1 MKKKSREQRKKNNFD
16 MIKNYLLKILDID
29 SDGNTTAKI
38 IDKKLRNTEVLIPY
52 NKQNPVIKIGDT
64 VSSLIKY
71 KKKRIINTK
80 ILKKIYAPKP
90 FFAKVNEISSK
101 FIKIKKLFS
110 DNNDYYFIKNDHS
123 HENLNVG
130 EILKASEEF
139 KSNFKNL
146 KTCKLERVYKGFNSN
161 NFFPML
167 EINELN
173 IIDTFPTEV
182 IKEVEKIDISNIEKR
197 SDLTN
202 LAIITIDGDDA
213 KDFDDAVFVEKYK
226 SNKWKVIVSIAD
238 VSHYV
243 QENSN
248 LDTHAKERGNSIYF
262 PNFVIPMLPEKLSN
276 DLCSL
281 KENKLR
287 LTLSVEII
295 LDSEGNKLSHKFF
308 KSTIK
313 SAKRFTY
320 NDVNNLIK
328 TKFKKNKSI
337 NDNILLNVKN
347 LYQVYKKLKN
357 KSSTRGALALKISD
371 TKILFDKKGK
381 PLEVQKSKQLESHQ
395 IIEELMIL
403 ANECAAEE
411 LQKYSSNNPYRI
423 HERPKPEKILSLI
436 NCIGSP
442 YDKLLKNN
450 NVTGNLFNKI
460 IEQSS
465 NSKDFIKINEL
476 ILRAQSQ
483 ARYHNE
489 NKGHFGLSLKNYVH
503 FTSPIRRYS
512 DLIVHRKLTQI
523 LENNEIN
530 QAYKNNLSETCTHI
544 SSTERKAVIAERNTI
559 DRYIALIYSSKN
571 DQTFS
576 GEVISVKSFGIFVK
590 FDNHKSEGFIPKR
603 LLPKDHYLFNEK
615 KEFLKGKSNFFKIG
629 MSLLVNIKETD
640 ILKGKI
646 LLGYCKHL

>member
-1 MKKKSREQRKKNNFD
+1 M
-16 MIKNYLLKILDID
+16 
-29 SDGNTTAKI
+29 
-38 IDKKLRNTEVLIPY
+38 
-52 NKQNPVIKIGDT
+52 
-64 VSSLIKY
+64 
-71 KKKRIINTK
+71 
-80 ILKKIYAPKP
+80 
-90 FFAKVNEISSK
+90 
-101 FIKIKKLFS
+101 
-110 DNNDYYFIKNDHS
+110 
-123 HENLNVG
+123 NVG

-182 IKEVEKIDISNIEKR
+182 IKEVEKIDISNIDKR

-226 SNKWKVIVSIAD
+226 SDKWKVIVSIAD

-411 LQKYSSNNPYRI
+411 LQKYSSDNPYRI

-530 QAYKNNLSETCTHI
+530 QAYKNNLNETCAHI

>member
-1 MKKKSREQRKKNNFD
+1 

-38 IDKKLRNTEVLIPY
+38 IDKKLRNTEVFIPY

-71 KKKRIINTK
+71 KKKSIVNTK
-80 ILKKIYAPKP
+80 ILKKIYATKP
-90 FFAKVNEISSK
+90 FFAQINDISSK

-110 DNNDYYFIKNDHS
+110 DNDDFYFIKKDPS

-182 IKEVEKIDISNIEKR
+182 IKEVEKIDISNIDKR

-357 KSSTRGALALKISD
+357 KSSTRGALALKIND
-371 TKILFDKKGK
+371 TKILFDKKGN

-395 IIEELMIL
+395 IIEELMVL

-411 LQKYSSNNPYRI
+411 LQKHDSDNPYRI

-483 ARYHNE
+483 ARYHNK

-530 QAYKNNLSETCTHI
+530 QAYKNNLNETCTHI

-603 LLPKDHYLFNEK
+603 FLPKDHYLFNEK

>member
-1 MKKKSREQRKKNNFD
+1 

-29 SDGNTTAKI
+29 TDGNTTAKI
-38 IDKKLRNTEVLIPY
+38 IDKKLKNIKVFIPY
-52 NKQNPVIKIGDT
+52 NNQNPIIKIGDT
-64 VSSLIKY
+64 VSSLITY
-71 KKKRIINTK
+71 KNKKIINTK
-80 ILKKIYAPKP
+80 ILKKIYAPKS
-90 FFAKVNEISSK
+90 FFAQINEISSK

-110 DNNDYYFIKNDHS
+110 VNEDFYFIKKAHT
-123 HENLNVG
+123 HKNLKIG
-130 EILKASEEF
+130 DILKASEDHLP
-139 KSNFKNL
+139 NIKNL
-146 KTCKLERVYKGFNSN
+146 KACKLERVYKGFNSN

-173 IIDTFPTEV
+173 IIDTFPTAV
-182 IKEVEKIDISNIEKR
+182 IKEVKKIDMSDIDKR

-202 LAIITIDGDDA
+202 LAIITIDGEDA

-226 SNKWKVIVSIAD
+226 SDKWKVIVSIAD

-320 NDVNNLIK
+320 NDVNDLIK

-337 NDNILLNVKN
+337 DDNILLNVKN
-347 LYQVYKKLKN
+347 LYKVYKKLKN

-423 HERPKPEKILSLI
+423 HERPKSEKILSLI

-450 NVTGNLFNKI
+450 NITGNLFNKI

-465 NSKDFIKINEL
+465 NSKDFMKINEL
-476 ILRAQSQ
+476 ILRSQSQ

-530 QAYKNNLSETCTHI
+530 QAYKNNLNETCKHI

-559 DRYIALIYSSKN
+559 DRYIALIYSDKN
-571 DQTFS
+571 NQTFN
-576 GEVISVKSFGIFVK
+576 GEIISVKSFGVFVK
-590 FDNHKSEGFIPKR
+590 FDDHKSEGFIPKR
-603 LLPKDHYLFNEK
+603 LLPKDYYIFNEK
-615 KEFLKGKSNFFKIG
+615 KEYLKGKSNFFKIG
-629 MSLLVNIKETD
+629 MSILVSIKETN

-646 LLGYCKHL
+646 LLDYCKRI

>member
-1 MKKKSREQRKKNNFD
+1 

-29 SDGNTTAKI
+29 TDGNTRAKI
-38 IDKKLRNTEVLIPY
+38 IDKKLRNIEVSIPY
-52 NKQNPVIKIGDT
+52 NRQNPVIEIGDT

-71 KKKRIINTK
+71 KNKRIINIK
-80 ILKKIYAPKP
+80 ILKKIYAPKS
-90 FFAKVNEISSK
+90 FFAQVNEISSK

-110 DNNDYYFIKNDHS
+110 DNNNFYFIKKDHS

-130 EILKASEEF
+130 DILKANEGF
-139 KSNFKNL
+139 KPNIEKF
-146 KTCKLERVYKGFNSN
+146 KTCNLERVYKGFNSN

-173 IIDTFPTEV
+173 IIDKFPTEV
-182 IKEVEKIDISNIEKR
+182 IKEVKKIDMSNKDKR
-197 SDLTN
+197 SDLRN
-202 LAIITIDGDDA
+202 LAIITIDGEDA
-213 KDFDDAVFVEKYK
+213 KDFDDAVFAEKYK
-226 SNKWKVIVSIAD
+226 SEKWKIIVSIAD

-243 QENSN
+243 RENSN
-248 LDTHAKERGNSIYF
+248 LDSHAKERGNSIYF

-308 KSTIK
+308 KAIIK
-313 SAKRFTY
+313 SQKRFTY
-320 NDVNNLIK
+320 KNVNNLIK
-328 TKFKKNKSI
+328 TKFKKNKTI
-337 NDNILLNVKN
+337 NDNVLLNIKN
-347 LYQVYKKLKN
+347 LYQVYKILKN
-357 KSSTRGALALKISD
+357 KSSIRGALALKISD
-371 TKILFDKKGK
+371 TKILFDKKGT
-381 PLEVQKSKQLESHQ
+381 PLAVEKSKQLESHQ

-411 LQKYSSNNPYRI
+411 LQKYSSDNPYRI

-450 NVTGNLFNKI
+450 SVTGNLFNKI

-465 NSKDFIKINEL
+465 NSKDYIKINEL

-483 ARYHNE
+483 ARYHNK

-512 DLIVHRKLTQI
+512 DLIVHRKLTNI
-523 LENNEIN
+523 LSKNEIKP
-530 QAYKNNLSETCTHI
+530 AYKQNLSEICEHI
-544 SSTERKAVIAERNTI
+544 SNTERNAVIAERNTI
-559 DRYIALIYSSKN
+559 DRYIALIYSNKN
-571 DQTFS
+571 NQTFN
-576 GEVISVKSFGIFVK
+576 GEIVSVKSFGIFVK

-603 LLPKDHYLFNEK
+603 ILPRDNYLFNEK

-629 MSLLVNIKETD
+629 MSLIVSIKETD
-640 ILKGKI
+640 IFKGKI
-646 LLGYCKHL
+646 LLDYCKHI

>member
-1 MKKKSREQRKKNNFD
+1 MV
-16 MIKNYLLKILDID
+16 KNYLLKILDID
-29 SDGNTTAKI
+29 SDGNTIAKI
-38 IDKKLRNTEVLIPY
+38 IDKKLKNTEVFIPY
-52 NKQNPVIKIGDT
+52 NKQNPAIKIGDT

-71 KKKRIINTK
+71 KKKSIVNTK
-80 ILKKIYAPKP
+80 ILKKIYAPKS
-90 FFAKVNEISSK
+90 FFAQINDISSK

-110 DNNDYYFIKNDHS
+110 DNDDFYFIKNDPS

-139 KSNFKNL
+139 KLNFKNL

-182 IKEVEKIDISNIEKR
+182 IKEVEKIDISNKNKR

-202 LAIITIDGDDA
+202 LAIITIDGEDA

-226 SNKWKVIVSIAD
+226 SDKWKVIVSIAD

-248 LDTHAKERGNSIYF
+248 LDIHAKERGNSIYF

-320 NDVNNLIK
+320 NDVNKLIK
-328 TKFKKNKSI
+328 TKFEKNKSI
-337 NDNILLNVKN
+337 NDKILLNVKN
-347 LYQVYKKLKN
+347 LYQVYKKLKD

-450 NVTGNLFNKI
+450 NVTSSLFNKI
-460 IEQSS
+460 IELSS

-530 QAYKNNLSETCTHI
+530 QAYKNNLNETCTHI

-646 LLGYCKHL
+646 LLEYCKHL

>member
-1 MKKKSREQRKKNNFD
+1 M
-16 MIKNYLLKILDID
+16 
-29 SDGNTTAKI
+29 
-38 IDKKLRNTEVLIPY
+38 
-52 NKQNPVIKIGDT
+52 
-64 VSSLIKY
+64 
-71 KKKRIINTK
+71 
-80 ILKKIYAPKP
+80 
-90 FFAKVNEISSK
+90 
-101 FIKIKKLFS
+101 LF
-110 DNNDYYFIKNDHS
+110 
-123 HENLNVG
+123 
-130 EILKASEEF
+130 
-139 KSNFKNL
+139 
-146 KTCKLERVYKGFNSN
+146 
-161 NFFPML
+161 
-167 EINELN
+167 
-173 IIDTFPTEV
+173 
-182 IKEVEKIDISNIEKR
+182 R
-197 SDLTN
+197 SN

-226 SNKWKVIVSIAD
+226 NDKWKVIVSIAD

-243 QENSN
+243 KENSN

-295 LDSEGNKLSHKFF
+295 LDSEANKLSHKFF

-337 NDNILLNVKN
+337 NENILLNVKN

-371 TKILFDKKGK
+371 TKILFDKKGN
-381 PLEVQKSKQLESHQ
+381 PLAVEKSKQLESHQ
-395 IIEELMIL
+395 IIEEFMIL

-411 LQKYSSNNPYRI
+411 LQKYSSDNPYRI

-530 QAYKNNLSETCTHI
+530 QAYKNNLNETCAHI

-590 FDNHKSEGFIPKR
+590 FDNHKTEGFIPKR

>member
-1 MKKKSREQRKKNNFD
+1 M
-16 MIKNYLLKILDID
+16 
-29 SDGNTTAKI
+29 
-38 IDKKLRNTEVLIPY
+38 
-52 NKQNPVIKIGDT
+52 
-64 VSSLIKY
+64 
-71 KKKRIINTK
+71 
-80 ILKKIYAPKP
+80 
-90 FFAKVNEISSK
+90 
-101 FIKIKKLFS
+101 
-110 DNNDYYFIKNDHS
+110 
-123 HENLNVG
+123 NVG

-182 IKEVEKIDISNIEKR
+182 IKEVEKIDISNIDKR

-226 SNKWKVIVSIAD
+226 SDKWKVIVSIAD

-243 QENSN
+243 KENSN

-320 NDVNNLIK
+320 NDVNDLIK
-328 TKFKKNKSI
+328 TKFKKKKSI
-337 NDNILLNVKN
+337 NNNVLLNVKN
-347 LYQVYKKLKN
+347 LYQIYKKLKN
-357 KSSTRGALALKISD
+357 KSSIRGALDLKISD
-371 TKILFDKKGK
+371 TKILFDKKGT

-411 LQKYSSNNPYRI
+411 LQKYSSDNPYRI

-442 YDKLLKNN
+442 YDKLLKSN

-530 QAYKNNLSETCTHI
+530 QAYNSNLNEICAHI
-544 SSTERKAVIAERNTI
+544 SSTERKAIIAERNTI
-559 DRYIALIYSSKN
+559 DRYITLIYSSKN
-571 DQTFS
+571 DQAFS

>member
-1 MKKKSREQRKKNNFD
+1 

-38 IDKKLRNTEVLIPY
+38 IDKKLRNTEVFIPY

-71 KKKRIINTK
+71 KKKKIFNTK
-80 ILKKIYAPKP
+80 ILKKIYVPKP
-90 FFAKVNEISSK
+90 FFAQVNEISSK
-101 FIKIKKLFS
+101 LIKIKKLFS
-110 DNNDYYFIKNDHS
+110 NNNDYYFIKNDHS
-123 HENLNVG
+123 HKNLNVG

-161 NFFPML
+161 NFFPLL

-182 IKEVEKIDISNIEKR
+182 IKEVEKIDISNIDKR

-213 KDFDDAVFVEKYK
+213 KDFDDAVYVEKYK

-238 VSHYV
+238 VSYYV

-328 TKFKKNKSI
+328 TKFKKNESL

-371 TKILFDKKGK
+371 TKILFDNKGN
-381 PLEVQKSKQLESHQ
+381 PLEIQKSKQLESHQ

-530 QAYKNNLSETCTHI
+530 QAYENNLKETCAHI
-544 SSTERKAVIAERNTI
+544 SNSERKAVIAERNTI
-559 DRYIALIYSSKN
+559 DRYVALVYSGKN

-576 GEVISVKSFGIFVK
+576 GEVISVKSFGIFVR

-603 LLPKDHYLFNEK
+603 LLPKDYYLFNEK

>member
-1 MKKKSREQRKKNNFD
+1 
-16 MIKNYLLKILDID
+16 MIRNYLLKILDID
-29 SDGNTTAKI
+29 TDGNTKAKI
-38 IDKKLRNTEVLIPY
+38 IDKKLRNSEVFIPY

-71 KKKRIINTK
+71 KNKRIINTK
-80 ILKKIYAPKP
+80 ILKKIYAPKS
-90 FFAKVNEISSK
+90 FFAQVYEISPK

-110 DNNDYYFIKNDHS
+110 YHNDFYFIKRDHS
-123 HENLNVG
+123 HKSLDVG
-130 EILKASEEF
+130 NILKANEEF
-139 KSNFKNL
+139 KQNIKNF
-146 KTCKLERVYKGFNSN
+146 KTCKLERVYEGFNST

-182 IKEVEKIDISNIEKR
+182 IKEVERIDISNTDKR

-213 KDFDDAVFVEKYK
+213 KDFDDAVFVKKYK
-226 SNKWKVIVSIAD
+226 SNQWKIIVSIAD

-243 QENSN
+243 KENSN
-248 LDTHAKERGNSIYF
+248 LDTHARERGNSIYF
-262 PNFVIPMLPEKLSN
+262 PNLVIPMLPEKLSN

-295 LDSEGNKLSHKFF
+295 LDSEGNKLSYKFF
-308 KSTIK
+308 KSIIK

-337 NDNILLNVKN
+337 NDDVLFNVKN

-357 KSSTRGALALKISD
+357 KSSIRGALALKISD
-371 TKILFDKKGK
+371 TKILFDKKGN
-381 PLEVQKSKQLESHQ
+381 PLEVQKNKQLESHQ

-411 LQKYSSNNPYRI
+411 LQKYSSDNPYRI
-423 HERPKPEKILSLI
+423 HERPKPEKILSLV

-442 YDKLLKNN
+442 YDKLIKNN

-489 NKGHFGLSLKNYVH
+489 NQGHFGLSLKNYVH

-512 DLIVHRKLTQI
+512 DLLVHRRLTQI
-523 LENNEIN
+523 LIKNKKNLADNINLTEI
-530 QAYKNNLSETCTHI
+530 CDHI

-559 DRYIALIYSSKN
+559 DRYTALIYSNKN
-571 DQTFS
+571 NQTFN
-576 GEVISVKSFGIFVK
+576 GEIISVKSFGLFVK

-603 LLPKDHYLFNEK
+603 LLPKDHYLFSEK

-629 MSLLVNIKETD
+629 MPLLVSIKETD

-646 LLGYCKHL
+646 LLDYCKHI

>member
-1 MKKKSREQRKKNNFD
+1 

-29 SDGNTTAKI
+29 SDGNSKAKI
-38 IDKKLRNTEVLIPY
+38 IDKKLKNIEVFIPY
-52 NKQNPVIKIGDT
+52 NKQNPVIEIGDT

-71 KKKRIINTK
+71 KNKRIINTK
-80 ILKKIYAPKP
+80 ILKKIYAPKS
-90 FFAKVNEISSK
+90 FFAQVNEISSK

-110 DNNDYYFIKNDHS
+110 DHNDFYFIKKDRYD
-123 HENLNVG
+123 ENISVG
-130 EILKASEEF
+130 DILKASEEF
-139 KSNFKNL
+139 KPNIKNF
-146 KTCKLERVYKGFNSN
+146 KTCKLERIYKGFNFN

-182 IKEVEKIDISNIEKR
+182 IKEVEKIDITNSDKR

-213 KDFDDAVFVEKYK
+213 KDFDDAVFVEKHK
-226 SNKWKVIVSIAD
+226 GDKWKIIVSIAD

-243 QENSN
+243 KENSN

-281 KENKLR
+281 KEKKLR

-308 KSTIK
+308 KSAIK
-313 SAKRFTY
+313 SVKRFTY
-320 NDVNNLIK
+320 NDVDNLIK

-357 KSSTRGALALKISD
+357 KSSSRGALALKISD
-371 TKILFDKKGK
+371 TKILFDKKGN
-381 PLEVQKSKQLESHQ
+381 PLEVEKSKQLESHQ

-411 LQKYSSNNPYRI
+411 LQKYSSDNPYRI
-423 HERPKPEKILSLI
+423 HEKPKPEKILSLI

-512 DLIVHRKLTQI
+512 DLIVHRRLTQI
-523 LENNEIN
+523 LIKNKKDLANNI
-530 QAYKNNLSETCTHI
+530 NLSEICDHI

-559 DRYIALIYSSKN
+559 DRFTALIYSNKN
-571 DQTFS
+571 NQTFE
-576 GEVISVKSFGIFVK
+576 GEIISVKSFGLFVK

-603 LLPKDHYLFNEK
+603 LLPRDRYLFNEK
-615 KEFLKGKSNFFKIG
+615 KEFLEGKSNFFKIG
-629 MSLLVNIKETD
+629 MPLLVSIKETD

-646 LLGYCKHL
+646 LLDYCKHM

>member
-1 MKKKSREQRKKNNFD
+1 

-38 IDKKLRNTEVLIPY
+38 IDKKLRNTEVFIPY

-71 KKKRIINTK
+71 KKKRIVNTK
-80 ILKKIYAPKP
+80 ILKKIYAPKS
-90 FFAKVNEISSK
+90 FFAQVNEISFK

-110 DNNDYYFIKNDHS
+110 ENNDYYFIKNDHS
-123 HENLNVG
+123 HENLKVG
-130 EILKASEEF
+130 DILKANEEF
-139 KSNFKNL
+139 KSNIKNL

-173 IIDTFPTEV
+173 ILDTFPTEV
-182 IKEVEKIDISNIEKR
+182 IKEVEKIDISNIDKR

-202 LAIITIDGDDA
+202 LAIITIDGNDA

-226 SNKWKVIVSIAD
+226 SDKWKVIISIAD

-243 QENSN
+243 KENSN

-320 NDVNNLIK
+320 DDVNNLIK

-357 KSSTRGALALKISD
+357 KSTTRGALALKVSD
-371 TKILFDKKGK
+371 TRILFDKKGK
-381 PLEVQKSKQLESHQ
+381 PLEVQKSDQLESHQ

-411 LQKYSSNNPYRI
+411 LQKYSSDNPYRI

-450 NVTGNLFNKI
+450 NITGNLFNKI

-503 FTSPIRRYS
+503 FTSPIRRYA

-523 LENNEIN
+523 LENNKIN
-530 QAYKNNLSETCTHI
+530 QAYKNNLNDTCTHI

-571 DQTFS
+571 DRTFS
-576 GEVISVKSFGIFVK
+576 GEVISVKNFGIFVK

-646 LLGYCKHL
+646 LLEYCRHL

>member
-1 MKKKSREQRKKNNFD
+1 

-38 IDKKLRNTEVLIPY
+38 IDKKLRNTEVFIPY

-71 KKKRIINTK
+71 KKKSIINTK

-90 FFAKVNEISSK
+90 FFAQVNEISSK

-110 DNNDYYFIKNDHS
+110 DSDDYYFIKNDHS

-182 IKEVEKIDISNIEKR
+182 IKEVEKIDISNIDKR

-226 SNKWKVIVSIAD
+226 SDKWKVIVSIAD

-243 QENSN
+243 KENSN

-320 NDVNNLIK
+320 NNVNNLIK

-371 TKILFDKKGK
+371 TKILFDKKGT
-381 PLEVQKSKQLESHQ
+381 PLEVQKIEQLESHQ

-411 LQKYSSNNPYRI
+411 IQSYSSDNPYRI

-512 DLIVHRKLTQI
+512 DLIVHRNLTQI

-530 QAYKNNLSETCTHI
+530 QAYKNNLNETCVHI
-544 SSTERKAVIAERNTI
+544 SNTERKAVIAERNTI

>member
-1 MKKKSREQRKKNNFD
+1 

-29 SDGNTTAKI
+29 TDGNTKAKI
-38 IDKKLRNTEVLIPY
+38 IDKKLRNIEIFIPY
-52 NKQNPVIKIGDT
+52 NKQNPVTKIGDT

-71 KKKRIINTK
+71 KNKRIINTK
-80 ILKKIYAPKP
+80 ILKKIYAPKS
-90 FFAKVNEISSK
+90 FFAQVNEISSN

-110 DNNDYYFIKNDHS
+110 DNNDFYFIKKIHS

-130 EILKASEEF
+130 DILKANEALEPNIR
-139 KSNFKNL
+139 NFK
-146 KTCKLERVYKGFNSN
+146 TCILERVYKGFNSN

-173 IIDTFPTEV
+173 IIDTFPKEV
-182 IKEVEKIDISNIEKR
+182 IKEVEKIDISKKDKR
-197 SDLTN
+197 VDLTN
-202 LAIITIDGDDA
+202 LAVITIDGDDA
-213 KDFDDAVFVEKYK
+213 KDFDDAVFAEKYK
-226 SNKWKVIVSIAD
+226 RDKWKIIVSIAD

-243 QENSN
+243 KENSN
-248 LDTHAKERGNSIYF
+248 LDSHARERGNSIYF

-295 LDSEGNKLSHKFF
+295 LDTEGNKLSHKFF
-308 KSTIK
+308 KSIIK
-313 SAKRFTY
+313 SKKRFTY
-320 NDVNNLIK
+320 NDVNNLIQ
-328 TKFKKNKSI
+328 TNFKNNKSI
-337 NDNILLNVKN
+337 NKNVLENIKN
-347 LYQVYKKLKN
+347 LHQVFKKLKK
-357 KSSTRGALALKISD
+357 KSSIRGALALKISD
-371 TKILFDKKGK
+371 TKVLFDKKGN
-381 PLEVQKSKQLESHQ
+381 PFEVKKSKQLESHQ

-465 NSKDFIKINEL
+465 KSKDFIKINEL

-512 DLIVHRKLTQI
+512 DLIVHRNLTNI
-523 LENNEIN
+523 LSKNEIN
-530 QAYKNNLSETCTHI
+530 PVYKQNLSEICKHI
-544 SSTERKAVIAERNTI
+544 SNTERKAVIAERNTV
-559 DRYIALIYSSKN
+559 DRYITFIYSKKN
-571 DQTFS
+571 NETFN
-576 GEVISVKSFGIFVK
+576 GEIISVKSFGVFVR
-590 FDNHKSEGFIPKR
+590 FDSNKSEGLIPKR

-615 KEFLKGKSNFFKIG
+615 REFLKGKSNFFKIG
-629 MSLLVNIKETD
+629 MSLLVNIQETD

-646 LLGYCKHL
+646 LLGYCKHI